1 MKRIVSLLPS
11 ATEIVCALG
20 LREALVGR
28 SHECDFP
35 PGIEQLP
42 PLTAPRFALD
52 GTSRQLDQRVKAIV
66 ESALSVY
73 QVEVERLR
81 ELRPDAI
88 VTQTQCEVCA
98 VSLEELQRALGDWTA
113 DARPAVI
120 SLGAASLAGLFADI
134 ERVAQALDVAER
146 GAQLVAELR
155 NRIEALARRAR
166 EAAAAPALA
175 YIEWLDPLM
184 AGGNWIPEL
193 ARMAGTRNLFGQPG
207 EHSPWIDLA
216 QLQAADPDLI
226 LVAPCGF
233 DLERTWSELGQIIG
247 QPGWARLRAVRQGAV
262 FVADGNHYFNRPGPR
277 LVESLEIMAEIAH
290 PELFRFGHQGTA
302 WRRWSG

>member
-1 MKRIVSLLPS
+1 MNRIVSLLPS

-35 PGIEQLP
+35 PGVERLP

-52 GTSRQLDQRVKAIV
+52 GTSRQLDERVKAIV

-73 QVEVERLR
+73 RVEVERLR
-81 ELRPDAI
+81 ELRPTAV

-98 VSLEELQRALGDWTA
+98 VSLEELQRALGDWIT

-120 SLGAASLAGLFADI
+120 ALRAASLAGVFADI
-134 ERVAQALDVAER
+134 GRVAQALDVAER
-146 GAQLVAELR
+146 GTQLVGELR

-193 ARMAGTRNLFGQPG
+193 TRMAGARALFGQPG

-233 DLERTWSELGQIIG
+233 DLDRTWSELGRIIG
-247 QPGWARLRAVRQGAV
+247 QPGWAQLQAVRQGAV

-290 PELFRFGHQGTA
+290 PELFNFGHQGRA